1 MLSVVSCALAPR
13 SIVYHRQTHTFPNK
27 HRARFCARNR
37 VYTHSNWRYNCYPQ
51 NRNEHGSKRRTGL
64 RCEGGPRVHRLRC
77 DNVGIAFTQR
87 VCGTPRTHRDL
98 DTISLC
104 LSLSLP
110 VCVCLC
116 ADQPTAR
123 RCSVELDRSARWHR
137 CSRTTRPAPIRRR
150 RRHWHVRRSAVP
162 VTSNSSSSSNRRPA
176 LPLKSTSSKCETD
189 DTGGVSLISDESREM
204 QTHGCVMRVGHARD
218 HMIDTT
224 QCYYNICI
232 GKFIEDNNPI
242 S

>member
-1 MLSVVSCALAPR
+1 MNMAP
-13 SIVYHRQTHTFPNK
+13 QTPD
-27 HRARFCARNR
+27 
-37 VYTHSNWRYNCYPQ
+37 
-51 NRNEHGSKRRTGL
+51 RTGDA
-64 RCEGGPRVHRLRC
+64 RAAPGTPGLRC
-77 DNVGIAFTQR
+77 DNVGMAFAQR

-98 DTISLC
+98 DTISL
-104 LSLSLP
+104 SLP
-110 VCVCLC
+110 VCACLC

-162 VTSNSSSSSNRRPA
+162 VTSNRSSSSNRRPA

-204 QTHGCVMRVGHARD
+204 QTCVMRVGHARD

-224 QCYYNICI
+224 ESYYNICI
-232 GKFIEDNNPI
+232 GKFMEDN